1 MKNTQISPSMRLI
14 HQGKVLSEHDD
25 AQLRQAGIKD
35 GSSIQVEHAGA
46 LKGGSD
52 YKRAPES
59 AKKRIWSATE
69 ESGGETERQIDTG
82 SRGKSEF

>member
-1 MKNTQISPSMRLI
+1 MRLI
-14 HQGKVLSEHDD
+14 HQGKVLSEQDT

-35 GSSIQVEHAGA
+35 GSSIQFEHAGA

-52 YKRAPES
+52 YKRAP
-59 AKKRIWSATE
+59 E

-82 SRGKSEF
+82 SRGKSELY